1 MIADVE
7 MVQDLFGQKYS
18 LLDKTGI
25 TMGNFRK
32 LMGESFLFSP
42 TNEAWKAKRKAC
54 AHAFYKERLLHMG
67 EILKDKLAE

>member
-7 MVQDLFGQKYS
+7 MVQDLFGQKNS

-25 TMGNFRK
+25 TMSNFRK